1 MNLWFVRMK
10 FQNVIFQL
18 VVGAEV
24 AQYTAM
30 HYPTFIKNSERYK
43 EGKLSAALE
52 ETFLSFDALLTQDK
66 VIQELKEIAG
76 VNIDEDEE
84 AGEKG
89 TVSYSLSNSHIILII
104 I

>member
-1 MNLWFVRMK
+1 MVFTEL
-10 FQNVIFQL
+10 IFCP
-18 VVGAEV
+18 VVGSEV

-30 HYPTFIKNSERYK
+30 HYPTFIKNSEQYK
-43 EGKLSAALE
+43 DGKLAAALE
-52 ETFLSFDALLTQDK
+52 ETFLSFDALLTQEK

-89 TVSYSLSNSHIILII
+89 RICVGQFPRDSGPMVLHYAYR
-104 I
+104 